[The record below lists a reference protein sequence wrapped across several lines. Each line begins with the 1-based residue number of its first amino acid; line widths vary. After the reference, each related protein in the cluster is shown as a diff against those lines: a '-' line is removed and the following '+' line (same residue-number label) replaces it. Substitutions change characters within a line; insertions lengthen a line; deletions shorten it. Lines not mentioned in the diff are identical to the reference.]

1 MNEYTEISR
10 LAITDIPKF
19 LLAVICSFAS
29 KLLSQENDTLA
40 KVAEEV
46 LQAYGELD
54 TTIKELTHEKVPI
67 ANITPLFDKNV
78 ATDSSLSPIDK
89 AVYSVL
95 CALADNEALQCSPKV
110 KIIAAKASCS
120 QRSVQTSL
128 NTLEKRALIRR
139 QPRFINHRQI
149 SSLYTV
155 IGSKAA
161 SDSVNIPP
169 RDEKNNTCEGSIK
182 SNVSYTEEVSNTA
195 EQNTTYFEG
204 RNDEGCKGRNDCT
217 QLGLQDLQSGTQA
230 VQSEKTL
237 LESFKDS
244 IGGASIPALAEK
256 DLDEPDT
263 IIPEEVTPTE
273 ETKDSLTGGALL
285 PILGCEKTENLE
297 APKSTSGETEETP
310 FIRAESDGTTT
321 DDTDTAVCENPVIRT
336 ECDGTA
342 STAYAPTPEQISQLV
357 RQAPAPNA
365 NGEVVIP
372 EIPEWLLKRYEEAR
386 KRYAELYKDDQPKA
400 AEAPKKAEEAPV
412 IPGMPEPGTTEY
424 YQRKFENAGKAFPEL
439 CQPVKG
445 PASVASLLGG
455 VMDKIRKPKSG
466 KSEATARENSSAQA
480 CETPVTETE
489 AIGTCEHSNPAEAS
503 EKTAETPAPEVA
515 SVEPDDIPAPKTA
528 NPPDEQPAPETE
540 SDTPVKPKETSRKK
554 PGKSSGG
561 GSPKDR
567 YSPDYAPEVM
577 RPTAE
582 YLLYKTGRKGLRWE
596 EIEILRELSAIH
608 YPTVVNKEIRRA
620 CERFE
625 KKKEPLE
632 CLTMMYIAVGLR
644 KWRSFGKKKA
654 KSHSPT
660 AEEKAQR
667 QTEVRARIAELK
679 EELGIEI
686 DEEGNWIERKR
697 EDKTE
702 Q

>member
-1 MNEYTEISR
+1 ME
-10 LAITDIPKF
+10 
-19 LLAVICSFAS
+19 
-29 KLLSQENDTLA
+29 
-40 KVAEEV
+40 
-46 LQAYGELD
+46 
-54 TTIKELTHEKVPI
+54 KELWFSEVDRAVTHDR
-67 ANITPLFDKNV
+67 TLS
-78 ATDSSLSPIDK
+78 ATDKS
-89 AVYSVL
+89 VYNAL
-95 CALADNEALQCSPKV
+95 CYYADRDTRECSPKV
-110 KIIAAKASCS
+110 AAIAVEASCS
-120 QRSVQTSL
+120 QRSVYRSL
-128 NTLEKRALIRR
+128 NVLEARGTIQRNHRFRR
-139 QPRFINHRQI
+139 HRQI
-149 SSLYTV
+149 ASLYIIIGYKAPCYSAADLDTTSGAHVPAENTYPINTV
-155 IGSKAA
+155 
-161 SDSVNIPP
+161 
-169 RDEKNNTCEGSIK
+169 
-182 SNVSYTEEVSNTA
+182 TEADCPADMDYHINTA
-195 EQNTTYFEG
+195 ADNAMPECQSVVTAT
-204 RNDEGCKGRNDCT
+204 DCHT
-217 QLGLQDLQSGTQA
+217 VVSMTNWQSNHGVTDW
-230 VQSEKTL
+230 QSEKTL

-244 IGGASIPALAEK
+244 IRGATLPALAEK
-256 DLDEPDT
+256 DLDT
-263 IIPEEVTPTE
+263 ISVTFPEEVNSAE

-285 PILGCEKTENLE
+285 PILECEKTENPE

-310 FIRAESDGTTT
+310 FIRAESDGTTAA
-321 DDTDTAVCENPVIRT
+321 DTDNAVCENPVIRAK
-336 ECDGTA
+336 CDGTA
-342 STAYAPTPEQISQLV
+342 STAYAPTPEQMSQLV
-357 RQAPAPNA
+357 KQAPAPNA